1 MSYLIDANIFIQ
13 AQNDYYCFDLCPG
26 FWEFMGSKFIDGQLI
41 SIRNVFDE
49 LQKRDDEICSWS
61 KNIRHCFQS
70 IDDQET
76 QVHFRAI
83 ANYVQKEYTPRHKN
97 SLPHIQNFLSVAD
110 PWIIAK
116 AKAKATNSI
125 VVTHEIRDKNNS
137 CKPKIPDICD
147 YFNVKTIRT
156 NELLRNFQVQFIL
169 SQQ

>member
-13 AQNDYYCFDLCPG
+13 AQSDYYCFDLCPG
-26 FWEFMGSKFIDGQLI
+26 FWDFMGSKFVDGQLI

-49 LQKRDDEICSWS
+49 LQKRDDEVCTWS
-61 KNIRHCFQS
+61 KNIKQFFQNV
-70 IDDQET
+70 DDRET
-76 QVHFRAI
+76 QRYFGDI
-83 ANYVQKEYTPRHKN
+83 ANYVQKEYIPRHKN
-97 SLPHIQNFLSVAD
+97 SLPHIQSFLSVAD

-116 AKAKATNSI
+116 AKATDSI
-125 VVTHEIRDKNNS
+125 VVTHEVRDKNNG